1 MKLYRNFITL
11 ALTLLLTLVFTAC
24 ETKVTQEETN
34 ATTTQNL
41 PTQSTVDTSA
51 DGTAAG
57 GTITTSTNG
66 GTTTSSGSS
75 SNDDSA
81 SSGGA
86 NAGGGS
92 DDHTT
97 NETDDNVTTGG
108 SDNNTS
114 TGETDSNAST
124 DVTAPVITLNGEE
137 NLTLVQGTGYIE
149 QGATATDNR
158 DANVSVSISG
168 NVDSATLG
176 SYIMTYTA
184 TDTVGNSASIERT
197 VNVVLPPD
205 TEAPVITLN
214 GESNITLTLGESYEE
229 LGATAVDERDGDVNV
244 TIKGSVDTTTVSI
257 YTIIYMATD
266 IAGNEAT
273 LTRRVTVIDVIPP
286 VITLNGEANV
296 TVVEGDVYEELGA
309 TAIDDVDANVSVA
322 ISGNVDTLVVGQY
335 TVTYTAIDSAGNRA
349 TLTRTVN
356 IVDVTPPNITLNGE
370 ANITL
375 EQNAVYTEL
384 GATALD
390 GVDGNVSVTIT
401 GTVDT
406 SIVGSYTIIYTAQ
419 DNAGNESNS
428 TRAITVIDV
437 TPPVITLNG
446 EINSTLE
453 QNAIYTELGATAVDA
468 VDGNVT
474 VEISGNVDTSTVGN
488 YIITYSAVDNASNE
502 ANITRTITVIDVT
515 SPVITLNGKAN
526 MTLEQN
532 TNYNELGATALDA
545 VDGNV
550 SVTIIGD
557 VDTSIVGSYTI
568 IYTAQDSVGNESNS
582 TRTITVIDVTPP
594 VITLNGEANSTLEY
608 DDIYEELGAT
618 ATDNSDANVSVEIS
632 GMVDTSVEG
641 SHTVTYTATD
651 SSGNTATV
659 IRTVTIEKRIEP
671 PHIVISDELNSTLS
685 ENTIPYNRMTLE
697 IPATLTQT
705 LTAINTTLSQE
716 QNRTIR
722 VKGVDNNG
730 TFYLYNI
737 PLIKGTNKIELH
749 AINEIDEEVM
759 QSITINADANQ
770 TVPIG
775 MRATEYEGVHS
786 LQTEVEV
793 GTGLD
798 AQEYLFD
805 SNGDG
810 IIDERSTDGN
820 FTVNFTEEGRY
831 KPRVTIRT
839 QNDLLYSSG
848 NYALSLDVKADENQT
863 DPVGAEPIDVAKEF
877 VRALIEDDRDTVETL
892 LMSGNKWLKML
903 YSNDQRRVN
912 MIEKLKNITNDSWEQ
927 NYHPSGAA
935 TVTATVYDTGLNQEI
950 PIGFELTPA
959 SFDGIPRGHF
969 WFVRAFY

>member
-266 IAGNEAT
+266 IVGNEAT

-428 TRAITVIDV
+428 TRV
-437 TPPVITLNG
+437 
-446 EINSTLE
+446 
-453 QNAIYTELGATAVDA
+453 
-468 VDGNVT
+468 
-474 VEISGNVDTSTVGN
+474 
-488 YIITYSAVDNASNE
+488 
-502 ANITRTITVIDVT
+502 
-515 SPVITLNGKAN
+515 
-526 MTLEQN
+526 
-532 TNYNELGATALDA
+532 
-545 VDGNV
+545 
-550 SVTIIGD
+550 
-557 VDTSIVGSYTI
+557 
-568 IYTAQDSVGNESNS
+568 
-582 TRTITVIDVTPP
+582 ITVIDVTPP

-775 MRATEYEGVHS
+775 MRATEYEGVQS

-848 NYALSLDVKADENQT
+848 SYALSLDVKADENQT
-863 DPVGAEPIDVAKEF
+863 DPVGTEPIDVAKEF
-877 VRALIEDDRDTVETL
+877 VEATIKGDRESVERLLGESQKELDFIYSDQIRLNFAIENYKHIV
-892 LMSGNKWLKML
+892 
-903 YSNDQRRVN
+903 
-912 MIEKLKNITNDSWEQ
+912 SWSQ
-927 NYHPSGAA
+927 IYHTDG
-935 TVTATVYDTGLNQEI
+935 TATVKAHIIIGDEEMDA
-950 PIGFELTPA
+950 GFEMNVISLQVNTGR
-959 SFDGIPRGHF
+959 D
-969 WFVRAFY
+969 WFVHTFY